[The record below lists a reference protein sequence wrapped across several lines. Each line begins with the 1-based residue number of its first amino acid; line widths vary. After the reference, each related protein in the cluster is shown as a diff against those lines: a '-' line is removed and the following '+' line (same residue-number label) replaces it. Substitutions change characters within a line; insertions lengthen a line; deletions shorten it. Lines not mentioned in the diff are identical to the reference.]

1 MSQLHFAQLSDTHI
15 RKDYSVGL
23 LSGMF
28 TSLLSPDEKRQEAVY
43 SSHSI
48 AKEQRDFVME
58 FKNKVWEKVYNRM
71 KSLEKYCLSF
81 KANPLILL

>member
-28 TSLLSPDEKRQEAVY
+28 TSLLSPDEKSARQKADCSLPKQ
-43 SSHSI
+43 SSYCSI
-48 AKEQRDFVME
+48 ARSG
-58 FKNKVWEKVYNRM
+58 WH
-71 KSLEKYCLSF
+71 L
-81 KANPLILL
+81 P